1 MINSHKNVLTA
12 QERETI
18 EEKGRPSKAVS
29 WESVQWTYVCHEFM
43 QYRSGQQRQ
52 SKTDNKKEPDD
63 LEKIARVILRPSSE
77 KLRETRSRQSAW
89 KIRLYGGQKL
99 PGLGS
104 GIARTEKEV
113 LSAQPKPC
121 ICTAWVWLSSHPFT

>member
-1 MINSHKNVLTA
+1 MINSLKNVFTA

-18 EEKGRPSKAVS
+18 EEKDRPSKAVS
-29 WESVQWTYVCHEFM
+29 WESVQWTYVRHEFM

-52 SKTDNKKEPDD
+52 SKPHNKEPDD

-89 KIRLYGGQKL
+89 KIRLYGD
-99 PGLGS
+99 
-104 GIARTEKEV
+104 
-113 LSAQPKPC
+113 
-121 ICTAWVWLSSHPFT
+121 